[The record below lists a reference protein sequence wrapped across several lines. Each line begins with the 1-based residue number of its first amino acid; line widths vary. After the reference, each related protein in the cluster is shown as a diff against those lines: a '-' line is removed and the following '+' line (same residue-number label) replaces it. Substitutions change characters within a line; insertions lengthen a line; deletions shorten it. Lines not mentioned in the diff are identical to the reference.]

1 MQNETPVSP
10 ATNPQSPNHDHDG
23 PLFPL
28 GRTVATPG
36 VFAHCAKHEVDLQ
49 LLIARHMHGDWGDM
63 DDTDCEANARALKDG
78 ERLLSVYTVA
88 EQTIYIITEGDRTIT
103 SIIMAT
109 AY

>member
-1 MQNETPVSP
+1 MQNEIPVSP
-10 ATNPQSPNHDHDG
+10 ATNPQSPYRDHDG

-49 LLIARHMHGDWGDM
+49 LLIARHIRGDWGDM
-63 DDTDCEANARALKDG
+63 DDNDRGANECALREG
-78 ERLLSVYTVA
+78 ERLLSVFTVA
-88 EQTIYIITEGDRTIT
+88 EQKIYIITEGDRTIT